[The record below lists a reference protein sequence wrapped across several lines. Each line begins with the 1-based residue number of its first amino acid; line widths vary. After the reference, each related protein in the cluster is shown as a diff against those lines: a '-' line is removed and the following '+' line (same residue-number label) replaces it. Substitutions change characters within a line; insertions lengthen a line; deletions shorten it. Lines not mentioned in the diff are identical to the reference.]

1 MGWKIIINL
10 GATEHAATHKKGGTD
25 EVKLN
30 ELGNPLAAVNFDNQQ
45 LEKAVIERLAT
56 APSAVTGRIFYNT
69 TDGCYYVYKP

>member
-56 APSAVTGRIFYNT
+56 APSAVTAPRTSQVARGVPR
-69 TDGCYYVYKP
+69 VMS